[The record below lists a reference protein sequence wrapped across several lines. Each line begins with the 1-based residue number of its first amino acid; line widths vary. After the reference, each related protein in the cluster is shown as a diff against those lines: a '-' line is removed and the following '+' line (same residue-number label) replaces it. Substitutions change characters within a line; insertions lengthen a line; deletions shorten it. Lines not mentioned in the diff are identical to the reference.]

1 MLRVVSYISAMLFMA
16 LPALA
21 QDTGWIGISIE
32 DQKENGAIIS
42 RVQPNSPA
50 EKAGLKEG
58 DIILEFN
65 KESVV
70 GAQQLTRLVRE
81 TPVGR
86 TVSVRVR
93 REGREQTFNV
103 TTERA
108 SGVRSGRF
116 ELSTPNV
123 RIFADGGFATDFPWP
138 QVSTIYVQSGIRV
151 EGLTDQLR
159 DFFGVFSNTGVLVA
173 SVDSGSAAAKAGLKA
188 GDVITSVN
196 GTTVR
201 TPFDFSREMR
211 AAGSKPMLKI
221 FRDKKEQ
228 EIKIE

>member
-1 MLRVVSYISAMLFMA
+1 MLRAVSYISAMLFMA

-21 QDTGWIGISIE
+21 QGTGWIGLSIE

-211 AAGSKPMLKI
+211 AAGAKPMLKI

>member
-50 EKAGLKEG
+50 EKAKLKEG
-58 DIILEFN
+58 DVILEFN

-93 REGREQTFNV
+93 REGTFLRYGANTDALAELLGFLYAECCTRTQAVNPREVDWT
-103 TTERA
+103 
-108 SGVRSGRF
+108 GRP
-116 ELSTPNV
+116 LQK
-123 RIFADGGFATDFPWP
+123 R
-138 QVSTIYVQSGIRV
+138 
-151 EGLTDQLR
+151 
-159 DFFGVFSNTGVLVA
+159 
-173 SVDSGSAAAKAGLKA
+173 
-188 GDVITSVN
+188 
-196 GTTVR
+196 
-201 TPFDFSREMR
+201 
-211 AAGSKPMLKI
+211 
-221 FRDKKEQ
+221 
-228 EIKIE
+228 

>member
-58 DIILEFN
+58 DVILEFN

-93 REGREQTFNV
+93 REGREQTLNV

-123 RIFADGGFATDFPWP
+123 RIFADGGFPPDFPWP
-138 QVSTIYVQSGIRV
+138 QVSTIHVQSGIRV

-201 TPFDFSREMR
+201 TPVDFSREMR
-211 AAGSKPMLKI
+211 AAASKPTLKI

>member
-86 TVSVRVR
+86 TVSVKVR

-123 RIFADGGFATDFPWP
+123 RIFADGGFPPDFPWP

-173 SVDSGSAAAKAGLKA
+173 AVDSGSAAAKAGLKA

-201 TPFDFSREMR
+201 TPVDFSREMR
-211 AAGSKPMLKI
+211 AAASKPTLKI

>member
-1 MLRVVSYISAMLFMA
+1 MLRAVSFFSAMLFMA

-21 QDTGWIGISIE
+21 QGTGWIGLSIE

-138 QVSTIYVQSGIRV
+138 QVSTIYVQSGI
-151 EGLTDQLR
+151 
-159 DFFGVFSNTGVLVA
+159 
-173 SVDSGSAAAKAGLKA
+173 
-188 GDVITSVN
+188 
-196 GTTVR
+196 
-201 TPFDFSREMR
+201 
-211 AAGSKPMLKI
+211 
-221 FRDKKEQ
+221 
-228 EIKIE
+228 

>member
-50 EKAGLKEG
+50 EKAKLKEG
-58 DIILEFN
+58 DVILEFN

-93 REGREQTFNV
+93 REGREQTLNV

-123 RIFADGGFATDFPWP
+123 RIFADGGFPPDFPWP
-138 QVSTIYVQSGIRV
+138 QVSTIHVQSGIRV
-151 EGLTDQLR
+151 EG
-159 DFFGVFSNTGVLVA
+159 
-173 SVDSGSAAAKAGLKA
+173 
-188 GDVITSVN
+188 
-196 GTTVR
+196 
-201 TPFDFSREMR
+201 
-211 AAGSKPMLKI
+211 
-221 FRDKKEQ
+221 
-228 EIKIE
+228 